1 MVASLNQTQQERV
14 YKSFQRTWF
23 WIVQTQMDGT
33 TRRKQIDDSR
43 GNLQQRVNEKDLRG
57 LHLQEAMLEYL
68 LIREHEEAL
77 YLPQTP
83 VPVILLPHFQNIS
96 YPDLQAVV
104 NRLAVFPASAVPVI
118 PPQPARATAPAAP
131 SVAASQ
137 EAKNEELIDSYNAV
151 RAGRI
156 THPETIRELAWRF
169 FEIENDPETS
179 QNFPYD
185 AGEAARIL
193 LRRAKLY
200 EDQADMPGRR
210 RGQEAKNEELINSYD
225 AVRAGR
231 ITRPETIRELA
242 WRFFEI
248 ENDPETSQNFPY
260 DAGEAARILLRRAKL
275 YEDQA
280 DMPGRRRGNDN
291 LMEGGG

>member
-1 MVASLNQTQQERV
+1 MVASLNQTQQKRV
-14 YKSFQRTWF
+14 YKSFQH
-23 WIVQTQMDGT
+23 ILYGIAQTQMDET

-43 GNLQQRVNEKDLRG
+43 GNLQQRVNEKDLQG

-77 YLPQTP
+77 HLPQTP

-104 NRLAVFPASAVPVI
+104 NRLAVFPASAVLVN
-118 PPQPARATAPAAP
+118 PPQPARAPAPAAP

-137 EAKNEELIDSYNAV
+137 EAKNEELIDTYNAV
-151 RAGRI
+151 RAGHI
-156 THPETIRELAWRF
+156 TH
-169 FEIENDPETS
+169 
-179 QNFPYD
+179 
-185 AGEAARIL
+185 
-193 LRRAKLY
+193 
-200 EDQADMPGRR
+200 
-210 RGQEAKNEELINSYD
+210 
-225 AVRAGR
+225 
-231 ITRPETIRELA
+231 PETIRELA

-291 LMEGGG
+291 LMAGG